1 MAKKPRTIGLWL
13 VGACGGVGSTVALGL
28 AAISRRHAGLT
39 GLVSEL
45 PPFRDA
51 SLVDPANIVIG
62 GHEIREETFLGAVTN
77 LHRRSGLFT
86 TELIRACTPNLRAAQ
101 KEIRPGTLLGCSK
114 VVRVMADRGGVARDR
129 SAAHAVERLASDII
143 DFRERMRV
151 DDCVVVNV
159 ASSEPPMPR
168 AKKIAD
174 WDKLEKAL
182 AKPGND
188 VLPSSSI
195 YALAALQAGCP
206 FVNFTPSTGIG
217 VLAIQQRAHEMGLP
231 YMGNDGKTGETL
243 VKSVLAPMFAMRNL
257 EVLSWV
263 GQNILGNRDGA
274 VLNDPATRQSK
285 IQSKDGLVA
294 RIVGGTPTTRVGI
307 EYVPSLDDWKVAWDY
322 IHFAG
327 FLGTK
332 MSLQFSWCGSDSI
345 LAAPLV
351 IDLARFA
358 ALEHSRGGMGPMR
371 HLAFFFKDP
380 IAAQEHDLA
389 SQWRTL
395 VVNLNCW
402 PPMHAR
408 GRSWCTSTFH
418 MCPSKA
424 LMPLGGHSS

>member
-1 MAKKPRTIGLWL
+1 MASKSNKIGLWL

-28 AAISRRHAGLT
+28 GALSHRRASVT

-51 SLVDPANIVIG
+51 PLVNPASIILG
-62 GHEIREETFLGAVTN
+62 GHEIREETFVGAVTN
-77 LHRRSGLFT
+77 LHHRSGLFS
-86 TELIRACTPNLRAAQ
+86 TELIRECTPRLRAAQ
-101 KEIRPGTLLGCSK
+101 REIRPGTLLGCSR
-114 VVRVMADRGGVARDR
+114 VVREMSDRRGTARDR
-129 SAAHAVERLASDII
+129 SVAHAIDRLASDIVA
-143 DFRERMRV
+143 FRERNRV
-151 DDCVVVNV
+151 DDCIVINV

-168 AKKIAD
+168 TKKLND
-174 WDKLEKAL
+174 WEKLEKEL
-182 AKPGND
+182 TKPGKD
-188 VLPSSSI
+188 LIPSSSI

-206 FVNFTPSTGIG
+206 FVNFTPSTGICIPAT
-217 VLAIQQRAHEMGLP
+217 LQRAHELGLP

-243 VKSVLAPMFAMRNL
+243 VKSALAPMFAMRNL

-285 IQSKDGLVA
+285 ILSKDGLVA
-294 RIVGGTPTTRVGI
+294 RIVGGSPTTRVGI

-322 IHFAG
+322 IHFRG
-327 FLGTK
+327 FLDTK

-358 ALEHSRGGMGPMR
+358 ALEHSRGGIGPMR

-389 SQWRTL
+389 SQWRSL
-395 VVNLNCW
+395 VEQVNGKIQNPKL
-402 PPMHAR
+402 
-408 GRSWCTSTFH
+408 
-418 MCPSKA
+418 KVQK
-424 LMPLGGHSS
+424 

>member
-1 MAKKPRTIGLWL
+1 MAMAKKPQKIGLWL

-28 AAISRRHAGLT
+28 AALSKRRASVT

-51 SLVDPANIVIG
+51 LLVEPANIVIG
-62 GHEIREETFLGAVTN
+62 GHEIRQETFMAAVSH
-77 LHRRSGLFT
+77 LHRRSGLFDAD
-86 TELIRACTPNLRAAQ
+86 LIRECTPRLRAAQ
-101 KEIRPGTLLGCSK
+101 HEVRPGTLVGCGK
-114 VVRVMADRGGVARDR
+114 VVREMADRSGVARDR
-129 SAAHAVERLASDII
+129 SAAHAVERLSSDII
-143 DFRERMRV
+143 DFRERMQV
-151 DDCVVVNV
+151 DDCIVINV

-168 AKKIAD
+168 VAGFAE
-174 WDKLEKAL
+174 WAKLEKLL
-182 AKPGND
+182 AKPGNE

-206 FVNFTPSTGIG
+206 FINFTPSTGIG
-217 VLAIQQRAHEMGLP
+217 VPAIQRRAQELGLP

-274 VLNDPATRQSK
+274 VLDDPATRQSK
-285 IQSKDGLVA
+285 IRSKDALVA
-294 RIVGGTPTTRVGI
+294 RLVGGTPTTKVGI

-322 IHFAG
+322 IHFRG
-327 FLGTK
+327 FMNTK

-358 ALEHSRGGMGPMR
+358 ALEHGSGGIGPMC
-371 HLAFFFKDP
+371 HLGFFFKDP
-380 IAAQEHDLA
+380 IGVGEHDLN
-389 SQWRTL
+389 SQWRRL
-395 VVNLNCW
+395 VEHVGGVHL
-402 PPMHAR
+402 PAMMAR
-408 GRSWCTSTFH
+408 EERR
-418 MCPSKA
+418 K
-424 LMPLGGHSS
+424 

>member
-1 MAKKPRTIGLWL
+1 MAKKTQKIGLWL

-28 AAISRRHAGLT
+28 AALSKRRANVT

-86 TELIRACTPNLRAAQ
+86 SDLIRDCTPKLRAAQ
-101 KEIRPGTLLGCSK
+101 KEMRPGTLLGCSK
-114 VVRVMADRGGVARDR
+114 VVCEMADRDGIARDR
-129 SAAHAVERLASDII
+129 SVAHAVERLASDII
-143 DFRERMRV
+143 NFRERMRV
-151 DDCVVVNV
+151 DDCVVINV

-168 AKKIAD
+168 AKIFAD
-174 WDKLEKAL
+174 WGMLEKL
-182 AKPGND
+182 IAKPGKE

-195 YALAALQAGCP
+195 YALAALRAGCP
-206 FVNFTPSTGIG
+206 FVNFTPSTGICIP
-217 VLAIQQRAHEMGLP
+217 AILQRAHELGLP

-257 EVLSWV
+257 EVLSWF

-294 RIVGGTPTTRVGI
+294 RIVGGSPTTKVGI
-307 EYVPSLDDWKVAWDY
+307 EFVPSLDDWKVAWDF
-322 IHFAG
+322 IHFRG
-327 FLGTK
+327 FLDTK

-358 ALEHSRGGMGPMR
+358 ALEHSQGGVGPMR

-389 SQWRTL
+389 SQWRRL
-395 VVNLNCW
+395 VEHV
-402 PPMHAR
+402 R
-408 GRSWCTSTFH
+408 GEVRN
-418 MCPSKA
+418 SKFEVRRK
-424 LMPLGGHSS
+424 